1 MRLVVAPSWSAPPPP
16 WLKGR
21 PSVTRETEH
30 VDTLLA
36 HQTDVRGG
44 FGAPSLEGRIAR
56 WMGSGPEHRG
66 VPYHY
71 LYSPRDEAVIAL
83 RHPRVYTYHGNRANR
98 YSVGFAVDGA
108 WPGDP
113 EHPGLVEEATELVLA
128 HLAGQRW
135 PVFRLEAH
143 RQHSDQR
150 GSDPGPELWAPIKRA
165 CARRGVVHSSRV
177 TGTGRPVPP
186 EWG

>member
-1 MRLVVAPSWSAPPPP
+1 
-16 WLKGR
+16 
-21 PSVTRETEH
+21 VT
-30 VDTLLA
+30 TLLA

-44 FGAPSLEGRIAR
+44 FGASDLPGRIAR
-56 WMGSGPEHRG
+56 YAGLSPDRRG

-71 LYSPRDEAVIAL
+71 VYSLRDEAVIAL

-113 EHPGLVEEATELVLA
+113 DHPGLVEEATELVLV
-128 HLAGQRW
+128 HLAGQGW
-135 PVFRLEAH
+135 PVTALEAH
-143 RQHSDQR
+143 RQHSDKR
-150 GSDPGPELWAPIKRA
+150 VRDPGPELWAPIRLA
-165 CARRGVVHSSRV
+165 CARHGVRPSDRV
-177 TGTGRPVPP
+177 TGTGQPVPP